1 MKSLIFF
8 QNVFVVI
15 FAALINSVSI
25 SYIFGLNLVLLHGIS
40 APIDLSVKW
49 FYIPKLVIIFPVF
62 IAMLFDQYFMHSSF
76 KERFD
81 DKMQLSSIHNNHS
94 LNFTILLSV
103 MTLYL
108 STLLY
113 YGFMALKITGQENNE
128 KLRFSSVSIIMT
140 IFLTFITSFVVVLP
154 FES

>member
-1 MKSLIFF
+1 
-8 QNVFVVI
+8 
-15 FAALINSVSI
+15 
-25 SYIFGLNLVLLHGIS
+25 
-40 APIDLSVKW
+40 
-49 FYIPKLVIIFPVF
+49 
-62 IAMLFDQYFMHSSF
+62 MHSSF

-113 YGFMALKITGQENNE
+113 YSFMALKITGQENNE
-128 KLRFSSVSIIMT
+128 KLRFSSVSIVMT